1 MISDVVDTWITRS
14 EGRPLN
20 YSVLCNLYEVS
31 DTKYH
36 SDVERIITAL
46 LSQQHRWGVMVIS
59 CYNVQF
65 SSPFLRS
72 GMILTN
78 MPMLESLSLTFGAV
92 EHTQRV
98 INISRSPQLRHLELD
113 GDFTLK
119 PIENSLCSFHRFK
132 FVFRES
138 DPGRYADMCLD
149 ILRYAPN
156 IHTLV
161 ADFSEAGTNM
171 VEPEPEEASKDI
183 VVASNL
189 QDLEVKTYRFPSK
202 LFGAWKLPALKRLY
216 LTCFSGSNALADFFR
231 HSLPPLTF
239 LTICHM
245 WPFAGLAE
253 ILRLLPTLQAL
264 QLISMDLD
272 LPVLRGLTVTE
283 GTISFPDAGVMCPE
297 LDILHFSSCRVRENA
312 DVCLEALITM
322 LKSRAT
328 TTLSFRTICFK
339 KGPDALGPCDV
350 NSIHK
355 GLLDPKG
362 ICVEVGDVYQCNWII
377 C

>member
-1 MISDVVDTWITRS
+1 MISDVVDTWIARS

-46 LSQQHRWGVMVIS
+46 LPQQHRWGVMVIS

-65 SSPFLRS
+65 SSRFLRS

-98 INISRSPQLRHLELD
+98 INIARSPQLRHLELD

-161 ADFSEAGTNM
+161 ADFSEAGAR
-171 VEPEPEEASKDI
+171 VVGPEPEQPSKDI

-189 QDLEVKTYRFPSK
+189 QDLEVITLGYPSK

-231 HSLPPLTF
+231 HSPPPLAF

-272 LPVLRGLTVTE
+272 LPVLRGLTVAE
-283 GTISFPDAGVMCPE
+283 GTNSFPDAGVMCPK
-297 LDILHFSSCRVRENA
+297 LDILHFFLCRLLENA
-312 DVCLEALITM
+312 DICLEALITM

-328 TTLSFRTICFK
+328 TTPSFRTIRFK
-339 KGPDALGPCDV
+339 EGPETLASCDV

-355 GLLDPKG
+355 GLLDPSS
-362 ICVEVGDVYQCNWII
+362 IYVEVGDISQCDWVE
-377 C
+377 